1 MPSIGKLLLVINPI
15 AGKMR
20 AKSVNFPAL
29 FPGYDTTVY
38 FTKDGISTEKYVAE
52 NAGKYDLLV
61 CAGGDGTLNRVVN
74 GLMHASPK
82 PPLGYI
88 PCGTTNDF
96 ATSLGIPK
104 EIDKAAAAILQGRPV
119 PIDVGSFGK
128 RHFTYVASFG
138 AFSDSSYKASQ
149 DAKNRIG
156 HMAYVFEAVKDLPNI
171 RPCRMT
177 VETENGILK
186 GEYIFGAVSNTTSL
200 GGIMRLSPEDISYD
214 DGLFEVMLISM
225 PRNAMDLQQIIFSLI
240 RKQYHSDLITYFK
253 SGHLLFSMDQIFP
266 WSLDGE
272 YEEGGNIVEIKN
284 RPKAI
289 MMQLHR

>member
-1 MPSIGKLLLVINPI
+1 MPFSQKLLLIINPI

-20 AKSVNFPAL
+20 AKSMDIVAL
-29 FPGYDTTVY
+29 FPDYTVTVY
-38 FTKDGISTEKYVAE
+38 YTKDGISTEEYVK
-52 NAGKYDLLV
+52 NQAGAYQLVV

-74 GLMHASPK
+74 GLMRLSPR

-104 EIDKAAAAILQGRPV
+104 EIGKAAEAIRHGSPM
-119 PIDVGSFGK
+119 PIDVGSFGN
-128 RHFTYVASFG
+128 RYFTYVASFG

-156 HMAYVFEAVKDLPNI
+156 HMAYVFEAVRDLPNI

-177 VETENGILK
+177 VETETGILK
-186 GEYIFGAVSNTTSL
+186 GEYIFGSVSNSVSL
-200 GGIMRLSPEDISYD
+200 GGIMRLSPKDISYN

-225 PRNAMDLQQIIFSLI
+225 PRNVMDLQQIFFSLV
-240 RKQYHSDLITYFK
+240 RKQYNTNLITYFK
-253 SGHLLFSMDQIFP
+253 SAHLTFSMDQIFP

-272 YEEGGNIVEIKN
+272 FEEGANIVEITN
-284 RPKAI
+284 QPKAI
-289 MMQLHR
+289 VMQLS

>member
-1 MPSIGKLLLVINPI
+1 MSFAGKLLLIINPI

-20 AKSVNFPAL
+20 ATSADIPSL
-29 FPGYDTTVY
+29 FSEYDVTVY
-38 FTKDGISTEKYVAE
+38 YTKDGKSTEDYVTTKAPL
-52 NAGKYDLLV
+52 YDLLV

-74 GLMHASPK
+74 GLMRATCR

-96 ATSLGIPK
+96 ATGLGIPK
-104 EIDKAAAAILQGRPV
+104 DIGKAAEAIRNGAPF
-119 PIDVGSFGK
+119 PIDIGSFGN

-149 DAKNRIG
+149 DIKNRIG
-156 HMAYVFEAVKDLPNI
+156 HMAYVFEAVRELPNI

-177 VETENGILK
+177 VESEKGTLQ
-186 GEYIFGAVSNTTSL
+186 GEYVFGAVSNSTSL
-200 GGIMRLSPEDISYD
+200 GGMVHLSPEDISFD

-225 PRNAMDLQQIIFSLI
+225 PKNVLDLQQIIFSLV

-253 SGHLLFSMDQIFP
+253 AGHLTFAMDQIFP

-272 YEEGGNIVEIKN
+272 FEKGANLVEIRN
-284 RPKAI
+284 NPKAI
-289 MMQLHR
+289 TMQLS

>member
-1 MPSIGKLLLVINPI
+1 MPSSGKLLLVINPI

-20 AKSVNFPAL
+20 AKSVNFPAF
-29 FPGYDTTVY
+29 FPRYDTAVY
-38 FTKDGISTEKYVAE
+38 YTKDGISTEEYVKDH
-52 NAGKYDLLV
+52 AGEYDLLV

-74 GLMHASPK
+74 GLMRASHR

-104 EIDKAAAAILQGRPV
+104 EIDKAAASILHGAPV
-119 PIDVGSFGK
+119 PIDVGSFAK

-156 HMAYVFEAVKDLPNI
+156 HMAYVFEAVRDLPNI

-177 VETENGILK
+177 VEAENRVLK

-225 PRNAMDLQQIIFSLI
+225 PKNAMELQQIIFSLI
-240 RKQYHSDLITYFK
+240 RKQYNSDLITYFK
-253 SGHLLFSMDQIFP
+253 SAHLRFSMDQIFP

-272 YEEGGNIVEIKN
+272 FEQGGNTVEIKN
-284 RPKAI
+284 QPKAI
-289 MMQLHR
+289 MMQLS

>member
-1 MPSIGKLLLVINPI
+1 MPSLGKLLLVINPI

-20 AKSVNFPAL
+20 AKSIDFPAL
-29 FPGYDTTVY
+29 FPGYDITVY
-38 FTKDGISTEKYVAE
+38 YTKDGMRTEKYVEE
-52 NAGKYDLLV
+52 NAAGYSLVV

-74 GLMHASPK
+74 GLMRITPR

-104 EIDKAAAAILQGRPV
+104 EPEQAAEAIRNGVPS
-119 PIDVGSFGK
+119 PIDVGAFGT

-156 HMAYVFEAVKDLPNI
+156 HMAYVFEAVRDLPNI

-200 GGIMRLSPEDISYD
+200 GGIMRLSPSDISYD

-225 PRNAMDLQQIIFSLI
+225 PRTAADLQQIIFSLI
-240 RKQYHSDLITYFK
+240 RKQYNSELITYFK

-289 MMQLHR
+289 MMQLS